1 MDEKAATRDELH
13 HTAKALGLDLPAKAT
28 KGEILE
34 VLASPA
40 APQEPDGHREDG
52 HDGADDG
59 AEETDAGGRV
69 SARPDDASSRDGQ
82 PRIASQMEAFRVLAQ
97 ARAEG
102 QMVPLPRMLTGN
114 DRRMHVRQTIREDHQ
129 LRIARHNEEAFG
141 KFDKL
146 ASSRFSF
153 FRGTALLFY
162 RDMAGDDSWMPTV
175 LAAGD
180 VHPENFGVMPNA
192 DNVPIFGINDYD
204 EVFYAPFT
212 WDLKRGATGF
222 LIAADEI
229 GDHGSGKRCKIARSF
244 VRGYADKVNVYAADN
259 TEESAD
265 LRRDNAPKLIA
276 DLFDDATS
284 GGRAKWLT
292 KKYYNENKTGFR
304 ASKKL
309 VPITSRRDEF
319 QELID
324 RYVAESEL
332 VVPPRAGTM
341 RVKDVAERR
350 GQGTASLGLVR
361 YYVMIEGPHADASD
375 DLLLEF
381 KQARRSAL
389 DGLVPHSEHVV
400 DGNADRVVHGQR
412 VQLVS
417 GDVFYGSIKHRGI
430 SFLVRERSWFRDD
443 IDLDDLSF
451 TKWCEYARIC
461 GEVLAQA
468 HALSDESGLLDHDV
482 EPDIV
487 DAMGVPDLF
496 VDDIVRYAEEADE
509 RCRRDHDGFRAD
521 HELGAFRRI
530 DLVYR

>member
-1 MDEKAATRDELH
+1 MDDKAATRKELH
-13 HTAKALGLDLPAKAT
+13 NAATALGISVPRKAKKA
-28 KGEILE
+28 EILALLSE
-34 VLASPA
+34 TSVDTDM
-40 APQEPDGHREDG
+40 E
-52 HDGADDG
+52 ADTSDSD
-59 AEETDAGGRV
+59 ETDAGGRV
-69 SARPDDASSRDGQ
+69 SARDDESADGGDRGQ
-82 PRIASQMEAFRVLAQ
+82 PGAASRMPAFRLLAQ

-102 QMVPLPRMLTGN
+102 QMVPLPRNLAGN

-146 ASSRFSF
+146 AGSRFSF

-162 RDMAGDDSWMPTV
+162 RDMAGEDAWMPTV

-180 VHPENFGVMPNA
+180 IHPENFGVMPNA

-222 LIAADEI
+222 MIAADEI
-229 GDHGSGKRCKIARSF
+229 GEYGQGKRAKIVRSF
-244 VRGYADKVNVYAADN
+244 VHGYADRISAYATDHSEN
-259 TEESAD
+259 DSD
-265 LRRDNAPKLIA
+265 LREDNSPELIA
-276 DLFDDATS
+276 ELINSAKS
-284 GGRAKWLT
+284 GGRAKWLA
-292 KKYYNENKTGFR
+292 KKYYNETASGFKS
-304 ASKKL
+304 SKKL
-309 VPITSRRDEF
+309 VPISSRRDEF

-324 RYVAESEL
+324 RYVEESG
-332 VVPPRAGTM
+332 VSVPERAGAM

-361 YYVMIEGPHADASD
+361 YYVMIEGPLSDASD
-375 DLLLEF
+375 DILLEL

-389 DGLVPHSEHVV
+389 EGLVPPSEHVV
-400 DGNADRVVHGQR
+400 GGNADRVVHGQR

-417 GDVFYGSIKHRGI
+417 GDPFYGSIKHRGI

-451 TKWCEYARIC
+451 SQWRNYARIC
-461 GEVLAQA
+461 GEVLAHA
-468 HALSDESGLLDHDV
+468 HALSDESGLVDYDV
-482 EPDIV
+482 EPAIV
-487 DAMGVPDLF
+487 DAIGSPELF
-496 VDDIVRYAEEADE
+496 VDDIVRFAEDADD
-509 RCRRDHDGFRAD
+509 RCRRDHEAFRAD

>member
-1 MDEKAATRDELH
+1 MDDTAATRDELLN
-13 HTAKALGLDLPAKAT
+13 TAKALGVPVPSKAKKA
-28 KGEILE
+28 EILSA
-34 VLASPA
+34 LAEAPRNSLGSEPA
-40 APQEPDGHREDG
+40 P
-52 HDGADDG
+52 DDG
-59 AEETDAGGRV
+59 DIEATDAGGRV
-69 SARPDDASSRDGQ
+69 SARDEASDAGPRTASRV
-82 PRIASQMEAFRVLAQ
+82 AAFKALAQ
-97 ARAEG
+97 ARAAG
-102 QMVPLPRMLTGN
+102 DVVALPRTLTGN

-129 LRIARHNEEAFG
+129 LRIARHNEEAFE

-146 ASSRFSF
+146 AGSRFSF

-162 RDMAGDDSWMPTV
+162 RDMVGEDAWMPTV

-180 VHPENFGVMPNA
+180 IHPENFGVMPNA

-222 LIAADEI
+222 MIAADEI
-229 GDHGSGKRCKIARSF
+229 GGYGRGKRRAIAGSF
-244 VRGYADKVNVYAADN
+244 ARGYVDKITAYASDHNEGAADM
-259 TEESAD
+259 
-265 LRRDNAPKLIA
+265 RRDNAPELIA
-276 DLFDDATS
+276 DLIDDATD
-284 GGRAKWLT
+284 GTRATWLA
-292 KKYYNENKTGFR
+292 KKYYNETSTGFKS
-304 ASKKL
+304 SKKL

-324 RYVAESEL
+324 RYVDESRL
-332 VVPPRAGTM
+332 SVPARAGSM

-361 YYVMIEGPHADASD
+361 YYVMIEGPTADAAD
-375 DLLLEF
+375 DILLEF

-389 DGLVPHSEHVV
+389 DGLVPPSDHVV
-400 DGNADRVVHGQR
+400 DGDADRVVHGQR

-417 GDVFYGSIKHRGI
+417 GDRFYGSIKHRGI

-451 TKWCEYARIC
+451 SEWCDYAKIC
-461 GEVLAQA
+461 GEVVAQA
-468 HALSDESGLLDHDV
+468 HALSDDAGLLDHDV

-487 DAMGVPDLF
+487 DAIGVPDLF
-496 VDDIVRYAEEADE
+496 VDDIVRFAEEADD
-509 RCRRDHDGFRAD
+509 RSTRDHKAFCDD
-521 HELGAFRRI
+521 HSLGAFRRI

>member
-1 MDEKAATRDELH
+1 MDDKAATRDELH
-13 HTAKALGLDLPAKAT
+13 HAAKALGLDLPAKAT
-28 KGEILE
+28 KAEVLE
-34 VLASPA
+34 ALASPA
-40 APQEPDGHREDG
+40 AHRNSDGRDEDRR
-52 HDGADDG
+52 DGADDG

-69 SARPDDASSRDGQ
+69 SARSEDTSSRDGK

-114 DRRMHVRQTIREDHQ
+114 DRRTHVRQTIREDHQ

-222 LIAADEI
+222 LIAAEEI
-229 GDHGSGKRCKIARSF
+229 GDYGSGKRRKIARSF

-265 LRRDNAPKLIA
+265 LRRDNAPELIA

-324 RYVAESEL
+324 RYVAESGL

-341 RVKDVAERR
+341 RVKDVAAARAQRR
-350 GQGTASLGLVR
+350 WGLCA
-361 YYVMIEGPHADASD
+361 I
-375 DLLLEF
+375 
-381 KQARRSAL
+381 
-389 DGLVPHSEHVV
+389 
-400 DGNADRVVHGQR
+400 
-412 VQLVS
+412 
-417 GDVFYGSIKHRGI
+417 
-430 SFLVRERSWFRDD
+430 
-443 IDLDDLSF
+443 
-451 TKWCEYARIC
+451 T
-461 GEVLAQA
+461 
-468 HALSDESGLLDHDV
+468 
-482 EPDIV
+482 
-487 DAMGVPDLF
+487 
-496 VDDIVRYAEEADE
+496 
-509 RCRRDHDGFRAD
+509 
-521 HELGAFRRI
+521 
-530 DLVYR
+530 

>member
-1 MDEKAATRDELH
+1 MD
-13 HTAKALGLDLPAKAT
+13 
-28 KGEILE
+28 
-34 VLASPA
+34 
-40 APQEPDGHREDG
+40 
-52 HDGADDG
+52 
-59 AEETDAGGRV
+59 
-69 SARPDDASSRDGQ
+69 
-82 PRIASQMEAFRVLAQ
+82 AFRRLAA
-97 ARAEG
+97 ARSDG
-102 QMVPLPRMLTGN
+102 GVTPSPRVLTGN
-114 DRRMHVRQTIREDHQ
+114 DRRIHVRQTIREDHQ
-129 LRIARHNEEAFG
+129 LRIARHNEEAFE

-146 ASSRFSF
+146 AGSRFSF

-162 RDMAGDDSWMPTV
+162 RDMVGDDAWMPTV

-192 DNVPIFGINDYD
+192 DNVPIFGIDDYD

-229 GDHGSGKRCKIARSF
+229 GGYGKSKRRKIARAF
-244 VRGYADKVNVYAADN
+244 VRGYADQVRVYAADN
-259 TEESAD
+259 TEEAAD

-276 DLFDDATS
+276 DLFDEATS
-284 GGRAKWLT
+284 GGRAAWLT
-292 KKYYNENKTGFR
+292 KKCYNENKTGFK

-324 RYVAESEL
+324 RYVAESGIT
-332 VVPPRAGTM
+332 VPPRAGAM
-341 RVKDVAERR
+341 QVKDVAERR

-361 YYVMIEGPHADASD
+361 YYVMIEGPLTDASD
-375 DLLLEF
+375 DLLLEL

-389 DGLVPHSEHVV
+389 EGLVPSSEHVV

-417 GDVFYGSIKHRGI
+417 GDTFYGSIKHRGI

-443 IDLDDLSF
+443 IDLEDLSF
-451 TKWCEYARIC
+451 GQWRDYARIC

-468 HALSDESGLLDHDV
+468 HALSDEAGLLDHDV

-487 DAMGVPDLF
+487 DAMGVTELF
-496 VDDIVRYAEEADE
+496 VDDIVRYAEEADK
-509 RCRRDHDGFRAD
+509 RCRRDHDAFRDD